1 MQDGL
6 SRVTLPDRILQ
17 VLKRGARRNPDVYLV
32 QGEAGPVV
40 VKDFAPRGWVMRR
53 WLGPWLMR
61 RELDA
66 YAQLEGHPAVPRV
79 LAVLDER
86 AFVVEYR
93 PGERV
98 SRRLRGRVPADF
110 ADQLAAA
117 VDGMHARGVAHLD
130 LRHRSNVLADEKGL
144 PVLIDF
150 ASAVRFRPGSR
161 GARWLLPLLAWFDG
175 RAVAKWRVRVE
186 PEVQPDGS
194 PPVAAA
200 PAGSGG
206 ESETPDGGASDG
218 ASASGRSA
226 SRPT

>member
-1 MQDGL
+1 MQHGL
-6 SRVTLPDRILQ
+6 SRSTLPDRILQ
-17 VLKRGARRNPDVYLV
+17 VLKRGRRRNPDVYLV
-32 QGEAGPVV
+32 QGDAGPVV
-40 VKDFAPRGWVMRR
+40 VKDFTPRGWVMRR

-79 LAVLDER
+79 LGVLDEH
-86 AFVVEYR
+86 AFAVEYR

-117 VDGMHARGVAHLD
+117 VAEMHARGVAHLD
-130 LRHRSNVLADEKGL
+130 LRHRSNVLADEKGR

-150 ASAVRFRPGSR
+150 ASAMCFRPGSL
-161 GARWLLPLLAWFDG
+161 GARWLLPLLGWFDG

-186 PEVQPDGS
+186 PAAQSGTS
-194 PPVAAA
+194 PAAPVAA
-200 PAGSGG
+200 GSGAAPG
-206 ESETPDGGASDG
+206 AAGASDG

>member
-6 SRVTLPDRILQ
+6 SRSTLPDRILQ

-32 QGEAGPVV
+32 QGETGPLV
-40 VKDFAPRGWVMRR
+40 VKDFAPRGWVVRR

-79 LAVLDER
+79 LGILDER

-98 SRRLRGRVPADF
+98 SRRLRGRVPAGFTDE
-110 ADQLAAA
+110 LAAA
-117 VDGMHARGVAHLD
+117 VDRMHARGVAHLD
-130 LRHRSNVLADEKGL
+130 LRHRSNVLADERGR

-150 ASAVRFRPGSR
+150 ASAVCFRPGGV
-161 GARWLLPLLAWFDG
+161 GARSLLPLLAWFDR
-175 RAVAKWRVRVE
+175 RAVAKWRMRVE
-186 PEVQPDGS
+186 PETQPEAS
-194 PPVAAA
+194 PPGAAA
-200 PAGSGG
+200 SGS
-206 ESETPDGGASDG
+206 ESDAPDGGASEG
-218 ASASGRSA
+218 ASSSGRSA

>member
-1 MQDGL
+1 VQNGL
-6 SRVTLPDRILQ
+6 SRSTLPDRILQ
-17 VLKRGARRNPDVYLV
+17 VLKRGSRRNPDVYLV
-32 QGEAGPVV
+32 QGESGRVV
-40 VKDFAPRGWVMRR
+40 VKDFAPRGWVVRR
-53 WLGPWLMR
+53 WIGPWLMR

-79 LAVLDER
+79 LRVLDER

-110 ADQLAAA
+110 ADRLAAA
-117 VDGMHARGVAHLD
+117 VAGMHARGVAHLD
-130 LRHRSNVLADEKGL
+130 LRHRSNVLADDKGR

-161 GARWLLPLLAWFDG
+161 AARWLLPLLAWFDG
-175 RAVAKWRVRVE
+175 RAVQKWRVRVE
-186 PEVQPDGS
+186 PEAQSDGS
-194 PPVAAA
+194 PEVPGAAA
-200 PAGSGG
+200 VAEAP
-206 ESETPDGGASDG
+206 GGATSDG
-218 ASASGRSA
+218 VSASGRSA